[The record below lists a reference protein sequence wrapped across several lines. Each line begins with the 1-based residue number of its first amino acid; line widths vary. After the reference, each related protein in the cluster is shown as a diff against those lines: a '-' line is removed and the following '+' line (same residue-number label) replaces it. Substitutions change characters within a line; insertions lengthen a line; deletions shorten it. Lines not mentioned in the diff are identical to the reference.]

1 MYEYTNLHLLICIFV
16 WLLFIIGSSF
26 HIFAAMRVVIQRVQS
41 ASVTINNSIF
51 SAIEKG
57 LLILVGIEEAD
68 NAEDI
73 DWLCKK
79 IIDLRIFADDAGKM
93 NLSVKETGGDILVI
107 SQFTLHA
114 STKKGNRPSYIKA
127 AKPEVAIPLYESFIT
142 ALSILFQKPVKTG
155 VFGADMQ
162 VSLVNDG
169 PVTICIDSKNKE

>member
-1 MYEYTNLHLLICIFV
+1 
-16 WLLFIIGSSF
+16 
-26 HIFAAMRVVIQRVQS
+26 MRVVIQRVQN
-41 ASVTINNSIF
+41 AGVSIEKKLF
-51 SAIEKG
+51 SSIEKG

-73 DWLCKK
+73 DWLCRK
-79 IIDLRIFADDAGKM
+79 IIDLRIFADNEDKM
-93 NLSVKETGGDILVI
+93 NLSVKDVDGDILVI

-114 STKKGNRPSYIKA
+114 STKKGNRPSYIKS
-127 AKPEVAIPLYESFIT
+127 AKPDVAIPLYESFT
-142 ALSILFQKPVKTG
+142 TVLSNLYQKPVKTG